1 MLTTIELK
9 ERNKMALKKEKSIV
23 EEKVVEQPI
32 VGKSETDILREENK
46 NLQEQMKKQMELMS
60 QLMANQSSNTSPP
73 SAKDE
78 VTRMVKIVHLS
89 APTGGLVTPVSLS
102 NRNFDLRIYGEEKF
116 LRFDEFQELASK
128 YKSWFDENIL
138 ALTEE
143 DYDLVERF
151 DLICNK
157 DIALTSYHLKNIA
170 SLSVEDLE
178 TLVNKLSLNHKLLIT
193 RTWAHGYYEDVDS
206 AFKDR
211 RKVEILNEIVNGAME
226 NILAELD
233 AQRRKK

>member
-1 MLTTIELK
+1 MAVKKAKEEINIPTEIVNPSELDILK
-9 ERNKMALKKEKSIV
+9 EQNKS
-23 EEKVVEQPI
+23 
-32 VGKSETDILREENK
+32 
-46 NLQEQMKKQMELMS
+46 LQEQMAKQMELMT
-60 QLMANQSSNTSPP
+60 QLMANQATNTNQS

-78 VTRMVKIVHLS
+78 VTRMVKVIHLS
-89 APTGGLVTPVSLS
+89 QPTGGLVTPVSLS
-102 NRNFDLRIYGEEKF
+102 NRNFDFRIYGEEKF

-151 DLICNK
+151 DLICSK
-157 DIALTSYHLKNIA
+157 DIPLTSYHLKNITN
-170 SLSVEDLE
+170 LSAEELKDL
-178 TLVNKLSLNHKLLIT
+178 VGKISLNHKLLIT
-193 RTWAHGYYEDVDS
+193 RTWAHGYYKEEDADL

-211 RKVEILNEIVNGAME
+211 HKVEILNDAVDGAME
-226 NILAELD
+226 NILSELD